1 MDLRKV
7 EVWLRGM
14 VAAVISGAAG
24 GVLNGLAAMGIRP
37 DVFNM
42 NAGFAAE
49 MKMAA
54 AGAVI
59 TAIVGLAGYLQKSPL
74 PQD

>member
-14 VAAVISGAAG
+14 IAAVISGAAG
-24 GVLNGLAAMGIRP
+24 GVLNGFAAMGIRP

-42 NAGFAAE
+42 NAGFGATL
-49 MKMAA
+49 KMAGA
-54 AGAVI
+54 AAAI
-59 TAIVGLAGYLQKSPL
+59 TALIGLAAYLQKSPL
-74 PQD
+74 PD